1 MARRC
6 VPMQF
11 AALAVLIAAGS
22 PAAAQMRLPTVES
35 PRSRLNEL
43 PIRSALPN
51 IIHAGPG
58 SLPNPTDCAQIS
70 THTDFN
76 FSSGGTA
83 FIQAGFA
90 QGEIAAASYTL
101 TAADFPLRINTAE
114 ILFATEATITTT
126 TRWTVMVWQGTPMSG
141 SLIYSESSDGQFL
154 PHIVIT
160 PPGNNALLIFQWD
173 PGDPLTIQNN
183 GSNTFTIG
191 FRIDQHNNQ
200 TQNPCTTAPPANS
213 NAFPTTDTS
222 GLASP
227 SGNLL
232 FGLNC
237 GSFGCPPNGGWTT
250 FANLNILCRPSGDW
264 VMRATWEPVNCGPT
278 QGACC
283 TNGVCQIMTQPDCLS
298 QSGSY
303 QGDNTNCTS
312 NPCPNPTGACCT
324 AGTNCLQLSQGD
336 CAIAGGV
343 WQGAN
348 TSCSAGNQCPIG
360 ACCLPDGSCL
370 SDVSIATCTSQQGTF
385 RGVGTTCANPC
396 PQPTGACCLSN
407 GGCLT
412 LTLSD
417 CNLIPGT
424 WAGAATTCPTTN
436 CQAVICYPNCD
447 GSTEPPILNIADFSC
462 FLQKFAAADP
472 YANCDGST
480 QEPILNVADFSCFL
494 SKFAAGCP

>member
-312 NPCPNPTGACCT
+312 NPCPNPTGAHRHHHHLR
-324 AGTNCLQLSQGD
+324 ARLLRQLRRLH
-336 CAIAGGV
+336 
-343 WQGAN
+343 
-348 TSCSAGNQCPIG
+348 P
-360 ACCLPDGSCL
+360 
-370 SDVSIATCTSQQGTF
+370 
-385 RGVGTTCANPC
+385 
-396 PQPTGACCLSN
+396 
-407 GGCLT
+407 
-412 LTLSD
+412 
-417 CNLIPGT
+417 
-424 WAGAATTCPTTN
+424 
-436 CQAVICYPNCD
+436 
-447 GSTEPPILNIADFSC
+447 EPILNI
-462 FLQKFAAADP
+462 
-472 YANCDGST
+472 
-480 QEPILNVADFSCFL
+480 ADFSCFL
-494 SKFAAGCP
+494 SKFAAGDPYANCDGSTIEPVLNVADFSCFLQVPGRQAVSPPAARLGGCYANCDGSTVQPILNVADFSCFLGKFAAGDPYANCDGSTIEPVLNVADFSCFLGKFAAGCP